1 MFDRAPGFK
10 YWGIA
15 YMKNLVEFKHI
26 TKRFPGVLAL
36 NDINLELKAG
46 EFTC

>member
-1 MFDRAPGFK
+1 
-10 YWGIA
+10 
-15 YMKNLVEFKHI
+15 MKNLVEFKHI

-46 EFTC
+46 EVHVLIGENGAG